1 MRVNGRLTGG
11 STLPPSHTYIIYLQ
25 IEGCVGGLGGLV
37 DIKDLSD
44 GKVFRTEGATLRC
57 VYTPGHTDDHV
68 SFWLD
73 EEDSL
78 FR

>member
-1 MRVNGRLTGG
+1 M
-11 STLPPSHTYIIYLQ
+11 
-25 IEGCVGGLGGLV
+25 VGV
-37 DIKDLSD
+37 KDMED
-44 GKVFRTEGATLRC
+44 GKVFHTEGATLRC

-68 SFWLD
+68 SFWLE